1 MYVVA
6 EYLFLENFLIN
17 FAILH
22 ITKLI
27 TRTKANSKRILMAS
41 ILAALYPFVL
51 FVPSFIFLTNFF
63 MKILISIIIVKIAFN
78 SKSIEL
84 FIKQLF
90 GFYIVSFIFAGAS
103 IGIYYFLQNYSNFSM
118 EENVFSRDFPIK
130 YLILGIALG
139 GILIKN
145 VFDYYQEKIARE
157 KELYEVTIYFD
168 DKNISLIALLDTGN
182 SLIEPLSKLPVFIVE
197 YETIKELIPTDLRQ
211 GFTNK
216 VEDLLQIQKL
226 LEDMNKKNL
235 IRIIPFKTIGSKKG
249 FLLGFKPDFIEIIK
263 NSDRIICDNLIIGI
277 FKGKLSTDDQ
287 YKGLLSL
294 EILNRGNIYV
304 KEY

>member
-1 MYVVA
+1 
-6 EYLFLENFLIN
+6 
-17 FAILH
+17 
-22 ITKLI
+22 
-27 TRTKANSKRILMAS
+27 
-41 ILAALYPFVL
+41 
-51 FVPSFIFLTNFF
+51 
-63 MKILISIIIVKIAFN
+63 
-78 SKSIEL
+78 
-84 FIKQLF
+84 
-90 GFYIVSFIFAGAS
+90 
-103 IGIYYFLQNYSNFSM
+103 M

-197 YETIKELIPTDLRQ
+197 YETIKELIPNDLRQ

-235 IRIIPFKTIGSKKG
+235 IRIIPFKTIGSKK
-249 FLLGFKPDFIEIIK
+249 DFYWGL
-263 NSDRIICDNLIIGI
+263 NLI
-277 FKGKLSTDDQ
+277 L
-287 YKGLLSL
+287 
-294 EILNRGNIYV
+294 
-304 KEY
+304 